1 MIFKQILKQHLRC
14 IQLYTIYMILER
26 IQKESKKNEDGQERV
41 ASTGRPGREMPR
53 LETY

>member
-26 IQKESKKNEDGQERV
+26 IQKESKKNEDGQEGWQVLGDQEERCQD
-41 ASTGRPGREMPR
+41 
-53 LETY
+53 